1 MKNRH
6 LHSAI
11 LRVASLLAPA
21 DQRAQWIEEWRSELW
36 YVPPAEATRFC
47 MGAFRDAFWLR
58 RNMPSSIKR
67 TQPFIDS
74 PFRCLALLG
83 PLAAVSIIIAARLA
97 RMLPFPEA
105 HGTAG
110 MDSFA
115 GVLMIHALLGAAAF
129 AVGDSGPYG
138 RAIRGTPRGW
148 LFLALKIVL
157 LLPILQCGFLAIIV
171 ADLRFLPAPFFAVS
185 ILAFRWVFTDQR
197 RRCPVC
203 LRLLSTPVRIGT
215 SSNTFLEWYGA
226 ESVCSRGH
234 GLLHVP
240 EVSARYCQEQRWL
253 ALDSSWQQ
261 LFSEATGIRH

>member
-1 MKNRH
+1 MKNCH
-6 LHSAI
+6 LHSVI
-11 LRVASLLAPA
+11 LRVASLLVPG
-21 DQRAQWIEEWRSELW
+21 DQRPEWIEEWESELW

-58 RNMPSSIKR
+58 RNSSLPRKQSR
-67 TQPFIDS
+67 TFLES
-74 PFRCLALLG
+74 PLRCLALLG
-83 PLAAVSIIIAARLA
+83 PLAAVSIVIAARLA

-105 HGTAG
+105 QGTTG
-110 MDSFA
+110 LDGFA
-115 GVLMIHALLGAAAF
+115 GVLMIHALLGAAAC

-138 RAIRGTPRGW
+138 RAIHGTPRGW
-148 LFLALKIVL
+148 LFLALKIVF
-157 LLPILQCGFLAIIV
+157 LLPILQCGFLAIVV
-171 ADLRFLPAPFFAVS
+171 ADLRFLPVPLFAVC
-185 ILAFRWVFTDQR
+185 ILAFRWVFADQR

-240 EVSARYCQEQRWL
+240 EISARYCQEQRWL
-253 ALDSSWQQ
+253 TLDPSWQQ
-261 LFSEATGIRH
+261 LFSDATGIRH